1 MVLAGRVPNLN
12 LDGSIPMRRLGSLVL
27 ALVLAFLAVPVVLAQ
42 TGEKGDQVI
51 PPPSNPPCDTLV
63 RRCAEMT
70 DDELWAAA
78 FLDPNRNPH
87 SLLGTCYFHDDSNCP
102 TCACP
107 FYVKISYLPPPSGY
121 DNGTG
126 CLQTREEVLA
136 VLRRLCVEGQ
146 CGCPH
151 KTYSQACIQVV
162 AYAKD
167 PLTGTCCQFGTPCN
181 ILEGWIQYPSMEEC
195 QRN

>member
-1 MVLAGRVPNLN
+1 VKAKSNRALPLLAGCLLMVLLAA
-12 LDGSIPMRRLGSLVL
+12 PMVR
-27 ALVLAFLAVPVVLAQ
+27 AQ
-42 TGEKGDQVI
+42 SSGGGGGGGGLI

-87 SLLGTCYFHDDSNCP
+87 SLLGTCYFHDDSSCP

-151 KTYSQACIQVV
+151 KDFQGDCIQPF
-162 AYAKD
+162 AYGKD
-167 PLTGTCCQFGTPCN
+167 PITGTCCKYNQPCDVPD
-181 ILEGWIQYPSMEEC
+181 GWPWFFTMEDC
-195 QRN
+195 QKP